1 MFPRYTSKKSGS
13 HLGNGETSSIICGK
27 TQLSKVAKTTIRI
40 SDPEALKMALIAEP
54 QFPRQLGRRK

>member
-27 TQLSKVAKTTIRI
+27 TQLSKVAQTTILI
-40 SDPEALKMALIAEP
+40 SDPEALKMAEL
-54 QFPRQLGRRK
+54 QSHSFRDN